1 MFINT
6 RMRAG
11 EGMKGP
17 LAPLLIE
24 KARRWSTI
32 WNKGR
37 KISSKGFKEPQFRS
51 VVYKEE
57 ERKKERLGYRA
68 VG

>member
-1 MFINT
+1 
-6 RMRAG
+6 
-11 EGMKGP
+11 MKRP
-17 LAPLLIE
+17 TSSAPY
-24 KARRWSTI
+24 R
-32 WNKGR
+32 KGKEMEHDMEQR
-37 KISSKGFKEPQFRS
+37 KKISSKGFKEPQFRS